1 MNNITTN
8 NLCIGIDLG
17 TTNSVLAIVNQKPN
31 GDLVSKVIKLPRIVD
46 IHSIGGKT
54 MPIFEKKELLPSC
67 IYYDEDN
74 NYTPI
79 VGDFAKRRFS
89 VRPHLVAKSIKSHMG
104 EQDTSNL
111 GFAEEIPDKTP
122 AAIASQILKHILNMA
137 RKQFHHEITEAVIT
151 VPANFDSM
159 MVKATRDA
167 AEMAGIK
174 VFNNDGSE
182 RPILLEEPKAVMYDL
197 INQAVNGELPNCV
210 IDFSEKKNVMVFDL
224 GGGTLDITLH
234 EVKKRDDHPEII
246 KVNDIATNRYTLL
259 GGDDFDKALAGEMY
273 KRFLDSDQFKSHP
286 DIIKKLKNDKK
297 SIMGQL
303 TSKAE
308 ELKRDLSASKS
319 DDMTAMNNSGWG
331 WGNEEDNDNV
341 YPVGLLVS
349 TTGYAYDD
357 TFTKVEIENVFEKF
371 MGRNLKFDD
380 YKRLDKLDVLTNT
393 NNIIYPILDVLNK
406 ASNKLGVADVK
417 IDAVILNGGMSN
429 FYMIKDRLTEL
440 FGFEPI
446 EATDLDQAVA
456 RGAAI
461 YHYYL
466 KKDTE
471 ALSDD
476 MIKVGAESVK
486 KDTTCKK
493 LDFTDVSNVNI
504 SKEKVLSI
512 KKPTPIE
519 WGRNILNDSLYLGNA
534 NGNQTEIIS
543 TGTELPYSS
552 ELMKGFQLLPNKTVA
567 RIDIPIRVRDSIKNN
582 EYRTIASGTINFKR
596 KYPDGAYVLLKVDM
610 SASKIIT
617 MKAWTCEDIEGTQ
630 IIEEGSTDIGISN
643 DNSKRQKNKLLS
655 PQGSPLK
662 AQPAL
667 DVLRDYCQKFEKSN
681 NKSKSIIAAK
691 IKAHIAQIY
700 MASNPEDFAEP
711 LLNSISFSFCE
722 EYTCRCLIIARK
734 IGVYWQ
740 EKECARLA
748 KICIDILSPELQG
761 IDLKGLVRGPVIN
774 TRIQAIYALS
784 MCGNES
790 DLEIIRK
797 LRSNHNY
804 LNASLYTLGKRHFDI
819 DWLLKQLEKDCFAL
833 HDHREYRN
841 LQNSAH
847 AIGLAFNNYLTNG
860 NNLLEKRNISA
871 KLLQQALEENNI
883 SGTETIC
890 CILAIGCVCDQRYEN
905 SMDSKILNDV
915 AETLRSV
922 ENYAYPEDLNACI
935 KARDIAYKMLEGI
948 ELDKIEEQFLL
959 KKLDGF
965 NN

>member
-17 TTNSVLAIVNQKPN
+17 TTNSVLATVNQKPN
-31 GDLVSKVIKLPRIVD
+31 GDLVSKVINLPRAVD
-46 IHSIGGKT
+46 VFSSSGKIK
-54 MPIFEKKELLPSC
+54 PQIEKRPLLPSYV
-67 IYYDEDN
+67 YYDEDN
-74 NYTPI
+74 NYKPI

-122 AAIASQILKHILNMA
+122 AAISSRILEHMLRTAS
-137 RKQFHHEITEAVIT
+137 KQFHHQITEAIIT

-174 VFNNDGSE
+174 VFNDDGSE

-197 INQAVNGELPNCV
+197 INQSVNGELSNCV

-234 EVKKRDDHPEII
+234 EIKRREDHPETI

-259 GGDDFDKALAGEMY
+259 GGDNFDKALAEEMY
-273 KRFLDSDQFKSHP
+273 KRFLDKYKSYP
-286 DIIKKLKNDKK
+286 DVVQKLKNDKK
-297 SIMGQL
+297 SIMLQL
-303 TSKAE
+303 VSFAE
-308 ELKRDLSASKS
+308 DLKKDLSMSNSDEMTTS
-319 DDMTAMNNSGWG
+319 DDSGWG
-331 WGNEEDNDNV
+331 WDDDVEDDNV
-341 YPVGLLVS
+341 FNVGGNVGS
-349 TTGYAYDD
+349 TGYSYDD
-357 TFTKVEIENVFEKF
+357 TFTKEEIENVFQQF
-371 MGRNLKFDD
+371 MGNNLKFDD

-406 ASNKLGVADVK
+406 ASKKLGVTDVK
-417 IDAVILNGGMSN
+417 VDAVVLNGGMSR

-446 EATDLDQAVA
+446 EAMDPDQAVA

-466 KKDTE
+466 KKDIE

-476 MIKVGAESVK
+476 MIKVGSESIK
-486 KDTTCKK
+486 KDITNEK
-493 LDFTDVSNVNI
+493 LKFNNVSNVD
-504 SKEKVLSI
+504 SI
-512 KKPTPIE
+512 QPKPTSIE
-519 WGRNILNDSLYLGNA
+519 WGKNILNDSLYLGNA

-567 RIDIPIRVRDSIKNN
+567 RIDIPIRVKAGMRND
-582 EYRTIASGTINFKR
+582 EYRTIASGTINFKK
-596 KYPDGAYVLLKVDM
+596 KYPNGAYVVLKVDM

-617 MKAWTCEDIEGTQ
+617 MRAWTCEDIEGTQ
-630 IIEEGSTDIGISN
+630 IIEEGSTDISISN
-643 DNSKRQKNKLLS
+643 DTKRQKNKLLS

-667 DVLRDYCQKFEKSN
+667 DVLKDYCQKFEKSN
-681 NKSKSIIAAK
+681 TKSKSIIAAK

-700 MASNPEDFAEP
+700 TASNPEDFAEP
-711 LLNSISFSFCE
+711 LLRSISFSFCE
-722 EYTCRCLIIARK
+722 EYICRCLIIARK

-740 EKECARLA
+740 EKERTRLA
-748 KICIDILSPELQG
+748 QICINILSPELQG
-761 IDLKGLVRGPVIN
+761 IDLRGFVRGPVIN

-784 MCGNES
+784 MCGNEK
-790 DLEIIRK
+790 DIKIIQK
-797 LRSNHNY
+797 LRGKHTY

-819 DWLLKQLEKDCFAL
+819 DWLLEQLEKDCIAL

-847 AIGLAFNNYLTNG
+847 AIGIAFNNYPTN
-860 NNLLEKRNISA
+860 NDNLLEKRNNSA
-871 KLLQQALEENNI
+871 KLLQQALKENDI
-883 SGTETIC
+883 SGTETVC
-890 CILAIGCVCDQRYEN
+890 CILALGCICDQRYEN
-905 SMDSKILNDV
+905 SMDNKVLNET
-915 AETLRSV
+915 AETLRSI
-922 ENYAYPEDLNACI
+922 ENYAYPEDLNACM
-935 KARDIAYKMLEGI
+935 KARDIAYKMLEGL
-948 ELDKIEEQFLL
+948 ELNETEEQFLL
-959 KKLDGF
+959 KKLDMLDK
-965 NN
+965 

>member
-17 TTNSVLAIVNQKPN
+17 TTNSVLATVNQKPN
-31 GDLVSKVIKLPRIVD
+31 GDLVSKVINLPRAVD
-46 IHSIGGKT
+46 VFSSSGKIK
-54 MPIFEKKELLPSC
+54 PQIEKRPLLPSYV
-67 IYYDEDN
+67 YYDEDN
-74 NYTPI
+74 NYKPI

-122 AAIASQILKHILNMA
+122 AAISSRILEHMLRTAS
-137 RKQFHHEITEAVIT
+137 KQFHHQITEAIIT

-174 VFNNDGSE
+174 VFNDDGSE

-197 INQAVNGELPNCV
+197 INQSVNGELSNCV

-234 EVKKRDDHPEII
+234 EIKRREDHPETI

-259 GGDDFDKALAGEMY
+259 GGDNFDKALAEEMY
-273 KRFLDSDQFKSHP
+273 KRFLDKYKSYP
-286 DIIKKLKNDKK
+286 DVVQKLKNDKK
-297 SIMGQL
+297 SIMLQL
-303 TSKAE
+303 VSFAE
-308 ELKRDLSASKS
+308 DLKKDLSMSNSDEMTTS
-319 DDMTAMNNSGWG
+319 DDSGWG
-331 WGNEEDNDNV
+331 WDDDVEDDNV
-341 YPVGLLVS
+341 FNVGGNVGS
-349 TTGYAYDD
+349 TGYSYDD
-357 TFTKVEIENVFEKF
+357 TFTKEEIENVFQQF
-371 MGRNLKFDD
+371 MGNNLKFDD

-406 ASNKLGVADVK
+406 ASKKLGVTDVK
-417 IDAVILNGGMSN
+417 VDAVVLNGGMSR

-446 EATDLDQAVA
+446 EAMDPDQAVA

-466 KKDTE
+466 KKDIE

-476 MIKVGAESVK
+476 MIKVGSESIK
-486 KDTTCKK
+486 KDITNEK
-493 LDFTDVSNVNI
+493 LKFNNVSNVD
-504 SKEKVLSI
+504 SI
-512 KKPTPIE
+512 QPKPTSIE
-519 WGRNILNDSLYLGNA
+519 WGKNILNDSLYLGNA

-567 RIDIPIRVRDSIKNN
+567 RIDIPIRVKAGMKND
-582 EYRTIASGTINFKR
+582 EYRTIASGTINFKK
-596 KYPDGAYVLLKVDM
+596 KYPNGAYVVLKVDM

-617 MKAWTCEDIEGTQ
+617 MRAWTCEDIEGTQ
-630 IIEEGSTDIGISN
+630 IIEEGSTDISISN
-643 DNSKRQKNKLLS
+643 DTKRQKNKLLS

-667 DVLRDYCQKFEKSN
+667 DVLKDYCQKFEKSN
-681 NKSKSIIAAK
+681 TKSKSIIAAK

-700 MASNPEDFAEP
+700 TASNPEDFAEP
-711 LLNSISFSFCE
+711 LLRSISFSFCE
-722 EYTCRCLIIARK
+722 EYICRCLIIARK

-740 EKECARLA
+740 EKERTRLA
-748 KICIDILSPELQG
+748 QICINILSPELQG
-761 IDLKGLVRGPVIN
+761 IDLRGFVRGPVIN

-784 MCGNES
+784 ICGNEK
-790 DLEIIRK
+790 DIKIIQK
-797 LRSNHNY
+797 LRGKHTY

-819 DWLLKQLEKDCFAL
+819 DWLLEQLEKDCIAL

-847 AIGLAFNNYLTNG
+847 AIGIAFNNYPTN
-860 NNLLEKRNISA
+860 NDNLLEKRNNSA
-871 KLLQQALEENNI
+871 KLLQQALKENDI
-883 SGTETIC
+883 SGTETVC
-890 CILAIGCVCDQRYEN
+890 CILALGCICDQRYEN
-905 SMDSKILNDV
+905 SMDNKVLNET
-915 AETLRSV
+915 AETLRSI
-922 ENYAYPEDLNACI
+922 ENYAYPEDLNACM
-935 KARDIAYKMLEGI
+935 KARDIAYKMLEGL
-948 ELDKIEEQFLL
+948 ELNETEEQFLL
-959 KKLDGF
+959 KKLDMLDK
-965 NN
+965 

>member
-17 TTNSVLAIVNQKPN
+17 TTNSVLATVNQKPN
-31 GDLVSKVIKLPRIVD
+31 GDLVSKVINLPRAVD
-46 IHSIGGKT
+46 VFSSSGKIK
-54 MPIFEKKELLPSC
+54 PQIEKRPLLPSYV
-67 IYYDEDN
+67 YYDEDN
-74 NYTPI
+74 NYKPI

-122 AAIASQILKHILNMA
+122 AAISSRILEHMLRTAS
-137 RKQFHHEITEAVIT
+137 KQFHHQITEAIIT

-174 VFNNDGSE
+174 VFNDDGSE

-197 INQAVNGELPNCV
+197 INQSVNGELSNCV

-234 EVKKRDDHPEII
+234 EIKRREDHPETI

-259 GGDDFDKALAGEMY
+259 GGDNFDKALAEEMY
-273 KRFLDSDQFKSHP
+273 KRFLDKYKSYP
-286 DIIKKLKNDKK
+286 DVVQKLKNDKK
-297 SIMGQL
+297 SIMLQL
-303 TSKAE
+303 VSFAE
-308 ELKRDLSASKS
+308 DLKKDLSMSNSDEMTTS
-319 DDMTAMNNSGWG
+319 DDSGWG
-331 WGNEEDNDNV
+331 WDDDVEDDNV
-341 YPVGLLVS
+341 FNVGGNVGS
-349 TTGYAYDD
+349 TGYSYDD
-357 TFTKVEIENVFEKF
+357 TFTKEEIENVFQQF
-371 MGRNLKFDD
+371 MGKDLKFDD

-406 ASNKLGVADVK
+406 ASKKLGVTDVK
-417 IDAVILNGGMSN
+417 VDAVVLNGGMSR

-446 EATDLDQAVA
+446 EAMDPDQAVA

-466 KKDTE
+466 KKDIE

-476 MIKVGAESVK
+476 MIKVGSESIK
-486 KDTTCKK
+486 KDITNEK
-493 LDFTDVSNVNI
+493 LKFNNVSNVD
-504 SKEKVLSI
+504 SI
-512 KKPTPIE
+512 QPKPTSIE
-519 WGRNILNDSLYLGNA
+519 WGKNILNDSLYLGNA

-567 RIDIPIRVRDSIKNN
+567 RIDIPIRVKASMRND
-582 EYRTIASGTINFKR
+582 EYRTIASGTINFKK
-596 KYPDGAYVLLKVDM
+596 KYPNGAYVVLKVDM

-617 MKAWTCEDIEGTQ
+617 MRAWTCEDIEGTQ
-630 IIEEGSTDIGISN
+630 IIEEGSTDISISN
-643 DNSKRQKNKLLS
+643 DTKRQKNKLLS

-667 DVLRDYCQKFEKSN
+667 DVLKDYCQKFEKSN
-681 NKSKSIIAAK
+681 TKSKSIIAAK

-700 MASNPEDFAEP
+700 TASNPEDFAEP
-711 LLNSISFSFCE
+711 LLRSISFSFCE
-722 EYTCRCLIIARK
+722 EYICRCLIIARK
-734 IGVYWQ
+734 ISVYWQ
-740 EKECARLA
+740 EKERTRLA
-748 KICIDILSPELQG
+748 KICINILSPELQG
-761 IDLKGLVRGPVIN
+761 IDLRGFVRGPVIN

-784 MCGNES
+784 MCGNEE
-790 DLEIIRK
+790 DIKIIQK
-797 LRSNHNY
+797 LRGKHTY

-819 DWLLKQLEKDCFAL
+819 DWLLEQLEKDFIAL
-833 HDHREYRN
+833 HDHRECRN

-847 AIGLAFNNYLTNG
+847 AIGIAFNNYPTN
-860 NNLLEKRNISA
+860 NDDLLEKRNNSA
-871 KLLQQALEENNI
+871 KLLQQALKENDI
-883 SGTETIC
+883 SGTETVC
-890 CILAIGCVCDQRYEN
+890 CILALGCICDQRYEN
-905 SMDSKILNDV
+905 SMDNKVLNET
-915 AETLRSV
+915 AETLRSI
-922 ENYAYPEDLNACI
+922 ENYAYPEDLNACM
-935 KARDIAYKMLEGI
+935 KARDIAYKMLEGL
-948 ELDKIEEQFLL
+948 ELNEIEEQFLL
-959 KKLDGF
+959 KKLDTLDK
-965 NN
+965 

>member
-17 TTNSVLAIVNQKPN
+17 TTNSVLATVNQKPN
-31 GDLVSKVIKLPRIVD
+31 GDLVSKVINLPRAVD
-46 IHSIGGKT
+46 VFSSSGK
-54 MPIFEKKELLPSC
+54 MKPQIEKRPLLPSYV
-67 IYYDEDN
+67 YYDEDN
-74 NYTPI
+74 NYKPI

-104 EQDTSNL
+104 ENDTSNL

-122 AAIASQILKHILNMA
+122 AAISSRILEHMLRTAS
-137 RKQFHHEITEAVIT
+137 KQFHHQITEAVIT

-167 AEMAGIK
+167 AELAGIK
-174 VFNNDGSE
+174 VFNDDGSE

-197 INQAVNGELPNCV
+197 INQAVNGELSNWV

-234 EVKKRDDHPEII
+234 EVKRREDHPETI

-259 GGDDFDKALAGEMY
+259 GGDNFDKVLAEEMY
-273 KRFLDSDQFKSHP
+273 KRFLDRYKSYP
-286 DIIKKLKNDKK
+286 DVVQKLKSDKK
-297 SIMGQL
+297 SIMLQL
-303 TSKAE
+303 VSFAE
-308 ELKRDLSASKS
+308 DLKKELSMSNS
-319 DDMTAMNNSGWG
+319 DEMATNDDSGWG
-331 WGNEEDNDNV
+331 WEDDVEDKNVFNVGGN
-341 YPVGLLVS
+341 VGS
-349 TTGYAYDD
+349 TGYSYDD
-357 TFTKVEIENVFEKF
+357 TFTKEEIEDVFQQF
-371 MGRNLKFDD
+371 MGRNLNFDD

-393 NNIIYPILDVLNK
+393 NNIVYPILDVLNK
-406 ASNKLGVADVK
+406 ASKKLGISDVK
-417 IDAVILNGGMSN
+417 VDAVVLNGGMSR

-446 EATDLDQAVA
+446 EAMDPDQAVA

-804 LNASLYTLGKRHFDI
+804 LNASLYTLGKKHFDI
-819 DWLLKQLEKDCFAL
+819 DWLLKQLEKDCLAL

-847 AIGLAFNNYLTNG
+847 AIGLAYNNYLTNG

>member
-17 TTNSVLAIVNQKPN
+17 TTNSVLATVNQKPN
-31 GDLVSKVIKLPRIVD
+31 GDLVSKVINLPRAVD
-46 IHSIGGKT
+46 VFSSSGKIK
-54 MPIFEKKELLPSC
+54 PQIEKRPLLPSYV
-67 IYYDEDN
+67 YYDEDN
-74 NYTPI
+74 NYKPI

-122 AAIASQILKHILNMA
+122 AAISSRILEHMLRTAS
-137 RKQFHHEITEAVIT
+137 KQFHHQITEAIIT

-174 VFNNDGSE
+174 VFNDDGSE

-197 INQAVNGELPNCV
+197 INQSVNGELSNCV

-234 EVKKRDDHPEII
+234 EIKRREDHPETI

-259 GGDDFDKALAGEMY
+259 GGDNFDKALAEEMY
-273 KRFLDSDQFKSHP
+273 KRFLDKYKSYP
-286 DIIKKLKNDKK
+286 DVVQKLKNDKK
-297 SIMGQL
+297 SIMLQL
-303 TSKAE
+303 VSFAE
-308 ELKRDLSASKS
+308 DLKKDLSMSNSDEMTTS
-319 DDMTAMNNSGWG
+319 DDSGWG
-331 WGNEEDNDNV
+331 WDDDVEDDNV
-341 YPVGLLVS
+341 FNVGGNVGS
-349 TTGYAYDD
+349 TGYSYDD
-357 TFTKVEIENVFEKF
+357 TFTKEEIENVFQQF
-371 MGRNLKFDD
+371 MGNNLKFDD

-406 ASNKLGVADVK
+406 ASKKLGVTDVK
-417 IDAVILNGGMSN
+417 VDAVVLNGGMSR

-446 EATDLDQAVA
+446 EAMDPDQAVA

-466 KKDTE
+466 KKDIE

-476 MIKVGAESVK
+476 MIKVGSESIK
-486 KDTTCKK
+486 KDITNEK
-493 LDFTDVSNVNI
+493 LKFNNVSNVD
-504 SKEKVLSI
+504 SI
-512 KKPTPIE
+512 QPKPTSIE
-519 WGRNILNDSLYLGNA
+519 WGKNILNDSLYLGNA

-567 RIDIPIRVRDSIKNN
+567 RIDIPIRVKAGMKND
-582 EYRTIASGTINFKR
+582 EYRTIASGTINFKK
-596 KYPDGAYVLLKVDM
+596 KYPNGAYVVLKVDM

-617 MKAWTCEDIEGTQ
+617 MRAWTCEDIEGTQ
-630 IIEEGSTDIGISN
+630 IIEEGSTDISISN
-643 DNSKRQKNKLLS
+643 DTKRQKNKLLS

-667 DVLRDYCQKFEKSN
+667 DVLKDYCQKFEKSN
-681 NKSKSIIAAK
+681 TKSKSIIAAK

-700 MASNPEDFAEP
+700 TASNPEDFAEP
-711 LLNSISFSFCE
+711 LLRSISFSFCE
-722 EYTCRCLIIARK
+722 EYICRCLIIARK

-740 EKECARLA
+740 EKERTRLA
-748 KICIDILSPELQG
+748 QICINILSPELQG
-761 IDLKGLVRGPVIN
+761 IDLRGFVRGPVIN

-784 MCGNES
+784 ICGNEK
-790 DLEIIRK
+790 DIKIIQK
-797 LRSNHNY
+797 LRGKHTY

-819 DWLLKQLEKDCFAL
+819 DWLLEQLEKDCIAL
-833 HDHREYRN
+833 HDHRERRN

-847 AIGLAFNNYLTNG
+847 AIGIAFNNYPTN
-860 NNLLEKRNISA
+860 NDNLLEKRNNSA
-871 KLLQQALEENNI
+871 KLLQQALKENDI
-883 SGTETIC
+883 SGTETVC
-890 CILAIGCVCDQRYEN
+890 CILALGCICDQRYEN
-905 SMDSKILNDV
+905 SMDNKVLNET
-915 AETLRSV
+915 AETLRSI
-922 ENYAYPEDLNACI
+922 ENYAYPEDLNACM
-935 KARDIAYKMLEGI
+935 KARDIAYKMLEGL
-948 ELDKIEEQFLL
+948 ELNETEEQFLL
-959 KKLDGF
+959 KKLDMLDK
-965 NN
+965 

>member
-17 TTNSVLAIVNQKPN
+17 TTNSVLATVNQKPN
-31 GDLVSKVIKLPRIVD
+31 GDLVSKVINLPRAVD
-46 IHSIGGKT
+46 VFSSSGKIK
-54 MPIFEKKELLPSC
+54 PQIEKRPLLPSYV
-67 IYYDEDN
+67 YYDEDN
-74 NYTPI
+74 NYKPI

-122 AAIASQILKHILNMA
+122 AAISSRILEHMLRTAS
-137 RKQFHHEITEAVIT
+137 KQFHHQITEAIIT

-174 VFNNDGSE
+174 VFNDDGSE

-197 INQAVNGELPNCV
+197 INQSVNGELSNCV

-234 EVKKRDDHPEII
+234 EIKRREDHPETI

-259 GGDDFDKALAGEMY
+259 GGDNFDKALAEEMY
-273 KRFLDSDQFKSHP
+273 KRFLDKYKSYP
-286 DIIKKLKNDKK
+286 DVVQKLKNDKK
-297 SIMGQL
+297 SIMLQL
-303 TSKAE
+303 VSFAE
-308 ELKRDLSASKS
+308 DLKKDLSMSNSDEMTTS
-319 DDMTAMNNSGWG
+319 DDSGWS
-331 WGNEEDNDNV
+331 WDDDVEDDNV
-341 YPVGLLVS
+341 FNVGGNVGS
-349 TTGYAYDD
+349 TGYSYDD
-357 TFTKVEIENVFEKF
+357 TFTKEEIENVFQQF
-371 MGRNLKFDD
+371 MGKDLKFDD

-406 ASNKLGVADVK
+406 ASKKLGVTDVK
-417 IDAVILNGGMSN
+417 VDAVVLNGGMSR

-446 EATDLDQAVA
+446 EAMDPDQAVA

-466 KKDTE
+466 KKDIE

-476 MIKVGAESVK
+476 MIKVGSESIK
-486 KDTTCKK
+486 KDITNEK
-493 LDFTDVSNVNI
+493 LKFNNVSNVD
-504 SKEKVLSI
+504 SI
-512 KKPTPIE
+512 QPKPTSIE
-519 WGRNILNDSLYLGNA
+519 WGKNILNDSLYLGNA

-567 RIDIPIRVRDSIKNN
+567 RIDIPIRVKAGMRND
-582 EYRTIASGTINFKR
+582 EYRTIASGTINFKK
-596 KYPDGAYVLLKVDM
+596 KYPNGAYVVLKVDM

-617 MKAWTCEDIEGTQ
+617 MRAWTCEDIEGTQ
-630 IIEEGSTDIGISN
+630 IIEEGSTDISISN
-643 DNSKRQKNKLLS
+643 DTKRQKNKLLS

-667 DVLRDYCQKFEKSN
+667 DVLKDYCQKFEKSN
-681 NKSKSIIAAK
+681 TKSKSIIATK

-700 MASNPEDFAEP
+700 TASNPEDFAEP
-711 LLNSISFSFCE
+711 LLRSISFSFCE
-722 EYTCRCLIIARK
+722 EYICRCLIIARK

-740 EKECARLA
+740 EKERTRLA
-748 KICIDILSPELQG
+748 QICINILSPELQG
-761 IDLKGLVRGPVIN
+761 IDLSGLVRGPVIN

-784 MCGNES
+784 MCGNEK
-790 DLEIIRK
+790 DIKIIQK
-797 LRSNHNY
+797 LRGKHAY

-819 DWLLKQLEKDCFAL
+819 DWLLEQLEKDCIAL
-833 HDHREYRN
+833 HDHRERRN

-847 AIGLAFNNYLTNG
+847 AIGIAFNNYPTN
-860 NNLLEKRNISA
+860 NDDLLEKRNNSA
-871 KLLQQALEENNI
+871 KLLQQALKENDI
-883 SGTETIC
+883 SGTETVC
-890 CILAIGCVCDQRYEN
+890 CILALGCICDQRYEN
-905 SMDSKILNDV
+905 SMDNKVLNET
-915 AETLRSV
+915 AETLRSI
-922 ENYAYPEDLNACI
+922 ENYAYPEDLNACM
-935 KARDIAYKMLEGI
+935 KARDIAYKMLEGL
-948 ELDKIEEQFLL
+948 ELNETEEQFLL
-959 KKLDGF
+959 KKLDMLDK
-965 NN
+965 

>member
-17 TTNSVLAIVNQKPN
+17 TTNSVLATVNQKPN
-31 GDLVSKVIKLPRIVD
+31 GDLVSKVINLPRAVD
-46 IHSIGGKT
+46 VFSSSGKIK
-54 MPIFEKKELLPSC
+54 PQIEKRPLLPSYV
-67 IYYDEDN
+67 YYDEDN
-74 NYTPI
+74 NYKPI

-122 AAIASQILKHILNMA
+122 AAISSRILEHMLRTAS
-137 RKQFHHEITEAVIT
+137 KQFHHQITEAIIT

-174 VFNNDGSE
+174 VFNDDGSE

-197 INQAVNGELPNCV
+197 INQSVNGELSNCV

-234 EVKKRDDHPEII
+234 EIKRREDHPETI

-259 GGDDFDKALAGEMY
+259 GGDNFDKALAEEMY
-273 KRFLDSDQFKSHP
+273 KRFLDKYKSYP
-286 DIIKKLKNDKK
+286 DVVQKLKNDKK
-297 SIMGQL
+297 SIMLQL
-303 TSKAE
+303 VSFAE
-308 ELKRDLSASKS
+308 DLKKDLSMSNSDEMTTS
-319 DDMTAMNNSGWG
+319 DDSGWG
-331 WGNEEDNDNV
+331 WDDDVEDDNV
-341 YPVGLLVS
+341 FNVGGNVGS
-349 TTGYAYDD
+349 TGYSYDD
-357 TFTKVEIENVFEKF
+357 TFTKEEIENVFQQF
-371 MGRNLKFDD
+371 MGKDLKFDD

-406 ASNKLGVADVK
+406 ASKKLGVTDVK
-417 IDAVILNGGMSN
+417 VDAVVLNGGMSR

-446 EATDLDQAVA
+446 EAMDPDQAVA

-466 KKDTE
+466 KKDIE

-476 MIKVGAESVK
+476 MIKVGSESIK
-486 KDTTCKK
+486 KDITNEK
-493 LDFTDVSNVNI
+493 LKFNNVSNVD
-504 SKEKVLSI
+504 SI
-512 KKPTPIE
+512 QPKPTSIE
-519 WGRNILNDSLYLGNA
+519 WGKNILNDSLYLGNA

-567 RIDIPIRVRDSIKNN
+567 RIDIPIRVKAGMRND
-582 EYRTIASGTINFKR
+582 EYRTIASGTINFKK
-596 KYPDGAYVLLKVDM
+596 KYPNGAYVVLKVDM

-617 MKAWTCEDIEGTQ
+617 MRAWTCEDIEGTQ
-630 IIEEGSTDIGISN
+630 IIEEGSTDISISN
-643 DNSKRQKNKLLS
+643 DTKRQKNKLLS

-667 DVLRDYCQKFEKSN
+667 DVLKDYCQKFEKSN
-681 NKSKSIIAAK
+681 TKSKSIIAAK

-700 MASNPEDFAEP
+700 TASNPEDFAEP
-711 LLNSISFSFCE
+711 LLRSISFSFCE
-722 EYTCRCLIIARK
+722 EYICRCLIIARK

-740 EKECARLA
+740 EKERTRLA
-748 KICIDILSPELQG
+748 QICINILSPELQG
-761 IDLKGLVRGPVIN
+761 IDLSGLVRGPVIN

-784 MCGNES
+784 MCGNEK
-790 DLEIIRK
+790 DIKIIQK
-797 LRSNHNY
+797 LRGKHAY

-819 DWLLKQLEKDCFAL
+819 DWLLEQLEKDCIAL
-833 HDHREYRN
+833 HDHRERRN

-847 AIGLAFNNYLTNG
+847 AIGIAFNNYPTN
-860 NNLLEKRNISA
+860 NDDLLEKRNNSA
-871 KLLQQALEENNI
+871 KLLQQALKENDI
-883 SGTETIC
+883 SGTETVC
-890 CILAIGCVCDQRYEN
+890 CILALGCICDQRYEN
-905 SMDSKILNDV
+905 SMDNKVLNET
-915 AETLRSV
+915 AETLRSI
-922 ENYAYPEDLNACI
+922 ENYAYPEDLNACM
-935 KARDIAYKMLEGI
+935 KARDIAYKMLEGL
-948 ELDKIEEQFLL
+948 ELNETEEQFLL
-959 KKLDGF
+959 KKLDMLDK
-965 NN
+965 

>member
-17 TTNSVLAIVNQKPN
+17 TTNSVLATVNQKPN
-31 GDLVSKVIKLPRIVD
+31 GDLVSKVINLPRAVD
-46 IHSIGGKT
+46 VFSSSGKIK
-54 MPIFEKKELLPSC
+54 PQIEKRPLLPSYV
-67 IYYDEDN
+67 YYDEDN
-74 NYTPI
+74 NYKPI

-122 AAIASQILKHILNMA
+122 AAISSRILEHMLRTAS
-137 RKQFHHEITEAVIT
+137 KQFHHQITEAIIT

-174 VFNNDGSE
+174 VFNDDGSE

-197 INQAVNGELPNCV
+197 INQSVNGELSNCV

-234 EVKKRDDHPEII
+234 EIKRREDHPETI

-259 GGDDFDKALAGEMY
+259 GGDNFDKALAEEMY
-273 KRFLDSDQFKSHP
+273 KRFLDKYKSYP
-286 DIIKKLKNDKK
+286 DVVQKLKNDKK
-297 SIMGQL
+297 SIMLQL
-303 TSKAE
+303 VSFAE
-308 ELKRDLSASKS
+308 DLKKDLSMSNSDEMTTS
-319 DDMTAMNNSGWG
+319 DDSGWG
-331 WGNEEDNDNV
+331 WDDDVEDDNV
-341 YPVGLLVS
+341 FNVGGNVGS
-349 TTGYAYDD
+349 TGYSYDD
-357 TFTKVEIENVFEKF
+357 TFTKEEIENVFQQF
-371 MGRNLKFDD
+371 MGNNLKFDD

-406 ASNKLGVADVK
+406 ASKKLGVTDVK
-417 IDAVILNGGMSN
+417 VDAVVLNGGMSR

-446 EATDLDQAVA
+446 EAMDPDQAVA

-466 KKDTE
+466 KKDIE

-476 MIKVGAESVK
+476 MIKVGSESIK
-486 KDTTCKK
+486 KDITNEK
-493 LDFTDVSNVNI
+493 LKFNNVSNVD
-504 SKEKVLSI
+504 SI
-512 KKPTPIE
+512 QPKPTSIE
-519 WGRNILNDSLYLGNA
+519 WGKNILNDSLYLGNA

-567 RIDIPIRVRDSIKNN
+567 RIDIPIRVKAGMKND
-582 EYRTIASGTINFKR
+582 EYRTIASGTINFKK
-596 KYPDGAYVLLKVDM
+596 KYPNGAYVVLKVDM

-617 MKAWTCEDIEGTQ
+617 MRAWTCEDIEGTQ
-630 IIEEGSTDIGISN
+630 IIEEGSTDISISN
-643 DNSKRQKNKLLS
+643 DTKRQKNKLLS

-667 DVLRDYCQKFEKSN
+667 DVLKDYCQKFEKSN
-681 NKSKSIIAAK
+681 TKSKSIIAAK

-700 MASNPEDFAEP
+700 TASNPEDFAEP
-711 LLNSISFSFCE
+711 LLRSISFSFCE
-722 EYTCRCLIIARK
+722 EYICRCLIIARK

-740 EKECARLA
+740 EKERTRLA
-748 KICIDILSPELQG
+748 QICINILSPELQG
-761 IDLKGLVRGPVIN
+761 IDLRGFVRGPVIN

-784 MCGNES
+784 ICGNEK
-790 DLEIIRK
+790 DIKIIQK
-797 LRSNHNY
+797 LRGKHTY

-819 DWLLKQLEKDCFAL
+819 DWLLEQLEKDCIAL

-847 AIGLAFNNYLTNG
+847 AIGIAFNNYPTN
-860 NNLLEKRNISA
+860 NDNLLEKRNNSA
-871 KLLQQALEENNI
+871 KLLQQALKENNI
-883 SGTETIC
+883 SGTETVC
-890 CILAIGCVCDQRYEN
+890 CILALGCICDQRYEN
-905 SMDSKILNDV
+905 SMDNKVLNET
-915 AETLRSV
+915 AETLRSI
-922 ENYAYPEDLNACI
+922 ENYAYPEDLNACM
-935 KARDIAYKMLEGI
+935 KARDIAYKMLEGL
-948 ELDKIEEQFLL
+948 ELNETEEQFLL
-959 KKLDGF
+959 KKLDMLDK
-965 NN
+965 

>member
-17 TTNSVLAIVNQKPN
+17 TTNSVLATVNQKPN
-31 GDLVSKVIKLPRIVD
+31 GDLVSKVINLPRAVD
-46 IHSIGGKT
+46 VFSSSGKIK
-54 MPIFEKKELLPSC
+54 PQIEKRPLLPSYV
-67 IYYDEDN
+67 YYDEDN
-74 NYTPI
+74 NYKPI

-122 AAIASQILKHILNMA
+122 AAISSRILEHMLRTAS
-137 RKQFHHEITEAVIT
+137 KQFHHQITEAIIT

-174 VFNNDGSE
+174 VFNDDGSE

-197 INQAVNGELPNCV
+197 INQSVNGELSNCV

-234 EVKKRDDHPEII
+234 EIKRREDHPETI

-259 GGDDFDKALAGEMY
+259 GGDNFDKALAEEMY
-273 KRFLDSDQFKSHP
+273 KRFLDKYKSYP
-286 DIIKKLKNDKK
+286 DVVQKLKNDKK
-297 SIMGQL
+297 SIMLQL
-303 TSKAE
+303 VSFAE
-308 ELKRDLSASKS
+308 DLKKDLSMSNSDEMTTS
-319 DDMTAMNNSGWG
+319 DDSGWG
-331 WGNEEDNDNV
+331 WDDDVEDDNV
-341 YPVGLLVS
+341 FNVGGNVGS
-349 TTGYAYDD
+349 TGYSYDD
-357 TFTKVEIENVFEKF
+357 TFTKEEIENVFQQF
-371 MGRNLKFDD
+371 MGNNLKFDD

-406 ASNKLGVADVK
+406 ASKKLGVTDVK
-417 IDAVILNGGMSN
+417 VDAVVLNGGMSR

-446 EATDLDQAVA
+446 EAMDPDQAVA

-466 KKDTE
+466 KKDIE

-476 MIKVGAESVK
+476 MIKVGSESIK
-486 KDTTCKK
+486 KDITNEK
-493 LDFTDVSNVNI
+493 LKFNNVSNVD
-504 SKEKVLSI
+504 SI
-512 KKPTPIE
+512 QPKPTSIE
-519 WGRNILNDSLYLGNA
+519 WGKNILNDSLYLGNA

-567 RIDIPIRVRDSIKNN
+567 RIDIPIRVKAGMKND
-582 EYRTIASGTINFKR
+582 EYRTIASGTINFKK
-596 KYPDGAYVLLKVDM
+596 KYPNGAYVVLKVDM

-617 MKAWTCEDIEGTQ
+617 MRAWTCEDIEGTQ
-630 IIEEGSTDIGISN
+630 IIEEGSTDISISN
-643 DNSKRQKNKLLS
+643 DTKRQKNKLLS

-667 DVLRDYCQKFEKSN
+667 DVLKDYCQKFEKSN
-681 NKSKSIIAAK
+681 TKSKSIIAAK
-691 IKAHIAQIY
+691 IKAHIEQIY
-700 MASNPEDFAEP
+700 TASNPEDFAEP
-711 LLNSISFSFCE
+711 LLRSISFSFCE
-722 EYTCRCLIIARK
+722 EYICRCLIIARK

-740 EKECARLA
+740 EKERTRLA
-748 KICIDILSPELQG
+748 QICINILSPELQG
-761 IDLKGLVRGPVIN
+761 IDLSGLVRGPVIN

-784 MCGNES
+784 MCGNEK
-790 DLEIIRK
+790 DIKIIQK
-797 LRSNHNY
+797 LRGKHAY

-819 DWLLKQLEKDCFAL
+819 DWLLEQLEKDCIAL
-833 HDHREYRN
+833 HDHRERRN

-847 AIGLAFNNYLTNG
+847 AIGIAFNNYPTN
-860 NNLLEKRNISA
+860 NDDLLEKRNNSA
-871 KLLQQALEENNI
+871 KLLQQALKENDI
-883 SGTETIC
+883 SGTETVC
-890 CILAIGCVCDQRYEN
+890 CILALGCICDQRYEN
-905 SMDSKILNDV
+905 SMDNKVLNET
-915 AETLRSV
+915 AETLRSI
-922 ENYAYPEDLNACI
+922 ENYAYPEDLNACM
-935 KARDIAYKMLEGI
+935 KARDIAYKMLEGL
-948 ELDKIEEQFLL
+948 ELNETEEQFLL
-959 KKLDGF
+959 KKLDMLDK
-965 NN
+965 

>member
-17 TTNSVLAIVNQKPN
+17 TTNSVLATVNQKPN
-31 GDLVSKVIKLPRIVD
+31 GDLVSKVINLPRAVD
-46 IHSIGGKT
+46 VFSSSGKIK
-54 MPIFEKKELLPSC
+54 PQIEKRPLLPSYV
-67 IYYDEDN
+67 YYDEDN
-74 NYTPI
+74 NYKPI

-122 AAIASQILKHILNMA
+122 AAISSRILEHMLRTAS
-137 RKQFHHEITEAVIT
+137 KQFHHQITEAIIT

-174 VFNNDGSE
+174 VFNDDGSE

-197 INQAVNGELPNCV
+197 INQSVNGELSNCV

-234 EVKKRDDHPEII
+234 EIKRREDHPETI

-259 GGDDFDKALAGEMY
+259 GGDNFDKALAEEMY
-273 KRFLDSDQFKSHP
+273 KRFLDKYKSYP
-286 DIIKKLKNDKK
+286 DVVQKLKNDKK
-297 SIMGQL
+297 SIMLQL
-303 TSKAE
+303 VSFAE
-308 ELKRDLSASKS
+308 DLKKDLSMSNSDEMTTS
-319 DDMTAMNNSGWG
+319 DDSGWG
-331 WGNEEDNDNV
+331 WDDDVEDDNV
-341 YPVGLLVS
+341 FNVGGNVGS
-349 TTGYAYDD
+349 TGYSYDD
-357 TFTKVEIENVFEKF
+357 TFTKEEIENVFQQF
-371 MGRNLKFDD
+371 MGNNLKFDD

-406 ASNKLGVADVK
+406 ASKKLGVTDVK
-417 IDAVILNGGMSN
+417 VDAVVLNGGMSR

-446 EATDLDQAVA
+446 EAMDPDQAVA

-466 KKDTE
+466 KKDIE

-476 MIKVGAESVK
+476 MIKVGSESIK
-486 KDTTCKK
+486 KDITNEK
-493 LDFTDVSNVNI
+493 LKFNNVSNVD
-504 SKEKVLSI
+504 SI
-512 KKPTPIE
+512 QPKPTSIE
-519 WGRNILNDSLYLGNA
+519 WGKNILNDSLYLGNA

-567 RIDIPIRVRDSIKNN
+567 RIDIPIRVKAGMKND
-582 EYRTIASGTINFKR
+582 EYRTIASGTINFKK
-596 KYPDGAYVLLKVDM
+596 KYPNGAYVVLKVDM

-617 MKAWTCEDIEGTQ
+617 MRAWTCEDIEGTQ
-630 IIEEGSTDIGISN
+630 IIEEGSTDISISN
-643 DNSKRQKNKLLS
+643 DTKRQKNKLLS

-667 DVLRDYCQKFEKSN
+667 DVLKDYCQKFEKSN
-681 NKSKSIIAAK
+681 TKSKSIIAAK

-700 MASNPEDFAEP
+700 TASNPEDFAEP
-711 LLNSISFSFCE
+711 LLRSISFSFCE
-722 EYTCRCLIIARK
+722 EYICRCLIIARK

-740 EKECARLA
+740 EKERTRLA
-748 KICIDILSPELQG
+748 QICINILSPELQG
-761 IDLKGLVRGPVIN
+761 IDLRGFVRGPVIN

-784 MCGNES
+784 MCGNEK
-790 DLEIIRK
+790 DIKIIQK
-797 LRSNHNY
+797 LRGKHTY

-819 DWLLKQLEKDCFAL
+819 DWLLEQLEKDCIAL

-847 AIGLAFNNYLTNG
+847 AIGIAFNNYPTN
-860 NNLLEKRNISA
+860 NDNLLEKRNNSA
-871 KLLQQALEENNI
+871 KLLQQALKENDI
-883 SGTETIC
+883 SGTETVC
-890 CILAIGCVCDQRYEN
+890 CILALGCICDQRYEN
-905 SMDSKILNDV
+905 SMDNKVLNET
-915 AETLRSV
+915 AETLRSI
-922 ENYAYPEDLNACI
+922 ENYAYPEDLNACM
-935 KARDIAYKMLEGI
+935 KARDIAYKMLEGL
-948 ELDKIEEQFLL
+948 ELNETEEQFLL
-959 KKLDGF
+959 KKLDMLDK
-965 NN
+965 

>member
-17 TTNSVLAIVNQKPN
+17 TTNSVLATVNQKPN
-31 GDLVSKVIKLPRIVD
+31 GDLVSKVINLPRAVD
-46 IHSIGGKT
+46 VFSSSGK
-54 MPIFEKKELLPSC
+54 MKPQIEKRPLLPSYV
-67 IYYDEDN
+67 YYDEDN
-74 NYTPI
+74 NYKPI

-104 EQDTSNL
+104 EHDTSNL

-122 AAIASQILKHILNMA
+122 AAISSRILEHMLRTAS
-137 RKQFHHEITEAVIT
+137 KQFHHQITEAVIT

-167 AEMAGIK
+167 AELAGIK
-174 VFNNDGSE
+174 VFNDDGSE

-197 INQAVNGELPNCV
+197 INQAVNGELSNWV

-234 EVKKRDDHPEII
+234 EVKRREDHPETI

-259 GGDDFDKALAGEMY
+259 GGDNFDKVLAEEMY
-273 KRFLDSDQFKSHP
+273 KRFLDRYKSYP
-286 DIIKKLKNDKK
+286 DVVQKLKSDKK
-297 SIMGQL
+297 SIMLQL
-303 TSKAE
+303 VSFAE
-308 ELKRDLSASKS
+308 DLKKELSMSNS
-319 DDMTAMNNSGWG
+319 DEMATNDDSGWG
-331 WGNEEDNDNV
+331 WEDDVEDKNVFNVGGN
-341 YPVGLLVS
+341 VGS
-349 TTGYAYDD
+349 TGYSYDD
-357 TFTKVEIENVFEKF
+357 TFTKEEIEDVFQQF
-371 MGRNLKFDD
+371 MGRNLNFDD

-393 NNIIYPILDVLNK
+393 NNIVYPILDVLNK
-406 ASNKLGVADVK
+406 ASKKLGISDVK
-417 IDAVILNGGMSN
+417 VDAVVLNGGMSR

-446 EATDLDQAVA
+446 EAMDPDQAVA

-617 MKAWTCEDIEGTQ
+617 MKAWTCEDIEGTK

-804 LNASLYTLGKRHFDI
+804 LNASLYTLGKKHFDI

>member
-17 TTNSVLAIVNQKPN
+17 TTNSVLATVNQKPN
-31 GDLVSKVIKLPRIVD
+31 GDLVSKVINLPRAVD
-46 IHSIGGKT
+46 VFSSSGKIK
-54 MPIFEKKELLPSC
+54 PQIEKRPLLPSYV
-67 IYYDEDN
+67 YYDEDN
-74 NYTPI
+74 NYKPI

-122 AAIASQILKHILNMA
+122 AAISSRILEHMLRTAS
-137 RKQFHHEITEAVIT
+137 KQFHHQITEAIIT

-174 VFNNDGSE
+174 VFNDDGSE

-197 INQAVNGELPNCV
+197 INQSVNGELSNCV

-234 EVKKRDDHPEII
+234 EIKRREDHPETI

-259 GGDDFDKALAGEMY
+259 GGDNFDKALAEEMY
-273 KRFLDSDQFKSHP
+273 KRFLDKYKSYP
-286 DIIKKLKNDKK
+286 DVVQKLKNDKK
-297 SIMGQL
+297 SIMLQL
-303 TSKAE
+303 VSFAE
-308 ELKRDLSASKS
+308 DLKKDLSMSNSDEMTTS
-319 DDMTAMNNSGWG
+319 DDSGWG
-331 WGNEEDNDNV
+331 WDDDVEDDNV
-341 YPVGLLVS
+341 FNVGGNVGS
-349 TTGYAYDD
+349 TGYSYDD
-357 TFTKVEIENVFEKF
+357 TFTKEEIENVFQQF
-371 MGRNLKFDD
+371 MGNNLKFDD

-406 ASNKLGVADVK
+406 ASKKLGVTNVK
-417 IDAVILNGGMSN
+417 VDAVVLNGGMSR

-446 EATDLDQAVA
+446 EAMDPDQAVA

-466 KKDTE
+466 KKDIE

-476 MIKVGAESVK
+476 MIKVGSESIK
-486 KDTTCKK
+486 KDITNEK
-493 LDFTDVSNVNI
+493 LKFNNVSNVD
-504 SKEKVLSI
+504 SI
-512 KKPTPIE
+512 QPKPTSIE
-519 WGRNILNDSLYLGNA
+519 WGKNILNDSLYLGNA

-567 RIDIPIRVRDSIKNN
+567 RIDIPIRVKAGMKND
-582 EYRTIASGTINFKR
+582 EYRTIASGTINFKK
-596 KYPDGAYVLLKVDM
+596 KYPNGAYVVLKVDM

-617 MKAWTCEDIEGTQ
+617 MRAWTCEDIEGTQ
-630 IIEEGSTDIGISN
+630 IIEEGSTDISISN
-643 DNSKRQKNKLLS
+643 DTKRQKNKLLS

-667 DVLRDYCQKFEKSN
+667 DVLKDYCQKFEKSN
-681 NKSKSIIAAK
+681 TKSKSIIAAK

-700 MASNPEDFAEP
+700 TASNPEDFAEP
-711 LLNSISFSFCE
+711 LLRSISFSFCE
-722 EYTCRCLIIARK
+722 EYICRCLIIARK

-740 EKECARLA
+740 EKERTRLA
-748 KICIDILSPELQG
+748 QICINILSPELQG
-761 IDLKGLVRGPVIN
+761 IDLRGFVRGPVIN

-784 MCGNES
+784 ICGNEK
-790 DLEIIRK
+790 DIKIIQK
-797 LRSNHNY
+797 LRGKHTY

-819 DWLLKQLEKDCFAL
+819 DWLLEQLEKDCIAL

-847 AIGLAFNNYLTNG
+847 AIGIAFNNYPTN
-860 NNLLEKRNISA
+860 NDNLLEKRNNSA
-871 KLLQQALEENNI
+871 KLLQQALKENNI
-883 SGTETIC
+883 SGTETVC
-890 CILAIGCVCDQRYEN
+890 CILALGCICDQRYEN
-905 SMDSKILNDV
+905 SMDNKVLNET
-915 AETLRSV
+915 AETLRSI
-922 ENYAYPEDLNACI
+922 ENYAYPEDLNACM
-935 KARDIAYKMLEGI
+935 KARDIAYKMLEGL
-948 ELDKIEEQFLL
+948 ELNETEEQFLL
-959 KKLDGF
+959 KKLDMLDK
-965 NN
+965 

>member
-17 TTNSVLAIVNQKPN
+17 TTNSVLATVNQKPN
-31 GDLVSKVIKLPRIVD
+31 GDLVSKVINLPRAVD
-46 IHSIGGKT
+46 VFSSSGKIK
-54 MPIFEKKELLPSC
+54 PQIEKRPLLPSYV
-67 IYYDEDN
+67 YYDEDN
-74 NYTPI
+74 NYKPI

-122 AAIASQILKHILNMA
+122 AAISSRILEHMLRTAS
-137 RKQFHHEITEAVIT
+137 KQFHHQITEAIIT

-174 VFNNDGSE
+174 VFNDDGSE

-197 INQAVNGELPNCV
+197 INQSVNGELSNCV

-234 EVKKRDDHPEII
+234 EIKRREDHPETI

-259 GGDDFDKALAGEMY
+259 GGDNFDKALAEEMY
-273 KRFLDSDQFKSHP
+273 KRFLDKYKSYP
-286 DIIKKLKNDKK
+286 DVVQKLKNDKK
-297 SIMGQL
+297 SIMLQL
-303 TSKAE
+303 VSFAE
-308 ELKRDLSASKS
+308 DLKKDLSMSNSDEMTTS
-319 DDMTAMNNSGWG
+319 DDSGWG
-331 WGNEEDNDNV
+331 WDDDVEDDNV
-341 YPVGLLVS
+341 FNVGGNVGS
-349 TTGYAYDD
+349 TGYSYDD
-357 TFTKVEIENVFEKF
+357 TFTKEEIENVFQQF
-371 MGRNLKFDD
+371 MGNNLKFDD

-406 ASNKLGVADVK
+406 ASKKLGVTDVK
-417 IDAVILNGGMSN
+417 VDAVVLNGGMSR

-446 EATDLDQAVA
+446 EAMDPDQAVA

-466 KKDTE
+466 KKDIE

-476 MIKVGAESVK
+476 MIKVGSESIK
-486 KDTTCKK
+486 KDITNEK
-493 LDFTDVSNVNI
+493 LKFNNVSNVD
-504 SKEKVLSI
+504 SI
-512 KKPTPIE
+512 QPKPTSIE
-519 WGRNILNDSLYLGNA
+519 WGKNILNDSLYLGNA

-567 RIDIPIRVRDSIKNN
+567 RIDIPIRVKAGMRND
-582 EYRTIASGTINFKR
+582 EYRTIASGTINFKK
-596 KYPDGAYVLLKVDM
+596 KYPNGAYVVLKVDM

-617 MKAWTCEDIEGTQ
+617 MRAWTCEDIEGTQ
-630 IIEEGSTDIGISN
+630 IIEEGSTDISISN
-643 DNSKRQKNKLLS
+643 DTKRQKNKLLS

-667 DVLRDYCQKFEKSN
+667 DVLKDYCQKFEKSN
-681 NKSKSIIAAK
+681 TKSKSIIAAK

-700 MASNPEDFAEP
+700 TASNPEDFAEP
-711 LLNSISFSFCE
+711 LLRSISFSFCE
-722 EYTCRCLIIARK
+722 EYICRCLIIARK

-740 EKECARLA
+740 EKERTRLA
-748 KICIDILSPELQG
+748 QICINILSPELQG
-761 IDLKGLVRGPVIN
+761 IDLSGLVRGPVIN

-784 MCGNES
+784 MCGNEK
-790 DLEIIRK
+790 DIKIIQK
-797 LRSNHNY
+797 LRGKHAY

-819 DWLLKQLEKDCFAL
+819 DWLLEQLEKDCIAL
-833 HDHREYRN
+833 HDHRERRN

-847 AIGLAFNNYLTNG
+847 AIGIAFNNYPTN
-860 NNLLEKRNISA
+860 NDDLLEKRNNSA
-871 KLLQQALEENNI
+871 KLLQQALKENDI
-883 SGTETIC
+883 SGTETVC
-890 CILAIGCVCDQRYEN
+890 CILALGCICDQRYEN
-905 SMDSKILNDV
+905 SMDNKVLNET
-915 AETLRSV
+915 AETLRSI
-922 ENYAYPEDLNACI
+922 ENYAYPEDLNACM
-935 KARDIAYKMLEGI
+935 KARDIAYKMLEGL
-948 ELDKIEEQFLL
+948 ELNETEEQFLL
-959 KKLDGF
+959 KKLDMLDK
-965 NN
+965 

>member
-17 TTNSVLAIVNQKPN
+17 TTNSVLATVNQKPN
-31 GDLVSKVIKLPRIVD
+31 GDLVSKVINLPRAVD
-46 IHSIGGKT
+46 VFSSSGK
-54 MPIFEKKELLPSC
+54 MKPQIEKRPLLPSYV
-67 IYYDEDN
+67 YYDEDN
-74 NYTPI
+74 NYKPI

-104 EQDTSNL
+104 ENDTSNL

-122 AAIASQILKHILNMA
+122 AAISSRILEHMLRTAS
-137 RKQFHHEITEAVIT
+137 KQFHHQITEAVIT

-167 AEMAGIK
+167 AELAGIK
-174 VFNNDGSE
+174 VFNDDGSE

-197 INQAVNGELPNCV
+197 INQAVNGELSNWV

-234 EVKKRDDHPEII
+234 EVKRREDHPETI

-259 GGDDFDKALAGEMY
+259 GGDNFDKVLAEEMY
-273 KRFLDSDQFKSHP
+273 KRFLDRYKSYP
-286 DIIKKLKNDKK
+286 DVVQKLKSDKK
-297 SIMGQL
+297 SIMLQL
-303 TSKAE
+303 VSFAE
-308 ELKRDLSASKS
+308 DLKKELSMSNS
-319 DDMTAMNNSGWG
+319 DEMATNDDSGWG
-331 WGNEEDNDNV
+331 WEDDVEDKNVFNVGGN
-341 YPVGLLVS
+341 VGS
-349 TTGYAYDD
+349 TGYSYDD
-357 TFTKVEIENVFEKF
+357 TFTKEEIEDVFQQF
-371 MGRNLKFDD
+371 MGRNLNFDD

-393 NNIIYPILDVLNK
+393 NNIVYPILDVLNK
-406 ASNKLGVADVK
+406 ASKKLGINDVK
-417 IDAVILNGGMSN
+417 VDAVVLNGGMSR

-446 EATDLDQAVA
+446 EAMDPDQAVA

>member
-17 TTNSVLAIVNQKPN
+17 TTNSVLATVNQKPN
-31 GDLVSKVIKLPRIVD
+31 GDLVSKVINLPRAVD
-46 IHSIGGKT
+46 VFSSSGK
-54 MPIFEKKELLPSC
+54 MKPQIEKRPLLPSYV
-67 IYYDEDN
+67 YYDEDN
-74 NYTPI
+74 NYKPI

-104 EQDTSNL
+104 EHDTSNL

-122 AAIASQILKHILNMA
+122 AAISSRILEHMLRTAS
-137 RKQFHHEITEAVIT
+137 KQFHHQITEAVIT

-167 AEMAGIK
+167 AELAGIK
-174 VFNNDGSE
+174 VFNDDGSE

-197 INQAVNGELPNCV
+197 INQAVNGELSNWV

-234 EVKKRDDHPEII
+234 EVKRREDHPETI

-259 GGDDFDKALAGEMY
+259 GGDNFDKVLAEEMY
-273 KRFLDSDQFKSHP
+273 KRFLDRYKSYP
-286 DIIKKLKNDKK
+286 DVVQKLKSDKK
-297 SIMGQL
+297 SIMLQL
-303 TSKAE
+303 VSFAE
-308 ELKRDLSASKS
+308 DLKKELSMSNS
-319 DDMTAMNNSGWG
+319 DEMATNDDSGWG
-331 WGNEEDNDNV
+331 WEDDVEDKNVFNVGGN
-341 YPVGLLVS
+341 VGS
-349 TTGYAYDD
+349 TGYSYDD
-357 TFTKVEIENVFEKF
+357 TFTKEEIEDVFQQF
-371 MGRNLKFDD
+371 MGRNLNFDD

-393 NNIIYPILDVLNK
+393 NNIVYPILDVLNK
-406 ASNKLGVADVK
+406 ASKKLGISDVK
-417 IDAVILNGGMSN
+417 VDAVVLNGGMSR

-446 EATDLDQAVA
+446 EAMDPDQAVA

-617 MKAWTCEDIEGTQ
+617 MKAWTCEDIEGTK

-804 LNASLYTLGKRHFDI
+804 LNASLYTLGKKHFDI
-819 DWLLKQLEKDCFAL
+819 DWLLKQLEKDCLAL

-847 AIGLAFNNYLTNG
+847 AIGLAFNNYLTND

>member
-17 TTNSVLAIVNQKPN
+17 TTNSVLATVNQKPN
-31 GDLVSKVIKLPRIVD
+31 GDLVSKVINLPRAVD
-46 IHSIGGKT
+46 VFSSSGK
-54 MPIFEKKELLPSC
+54 MKPQIEKRPLLPSYV
-67 IYYDEDN
+67 YYDEDN
-74 NYTPI
+74 NYKPI

-104 EQDTSNL
+104 ENDTSNL

-122 AAIASQILKHILNMA
+122 AAISSRILEHMLRTAS
-137 RKQFHHEITEAVIT
+137 KQFHHQITEAVIT

-167 AEMAGIK
+167 AELAGIK
-174 VFNNDGSE
+174 VFNDDGSE

-197 INQAVNGELPNCV
+197 INQAVNGELSNWV

-234 EVKKRDDHPEII
+234 EVKRREDHPETI

-259 GGDDFDKALAGEMY
+259 GGDNFDKVLAEEMY
-273 KRFLDSDQFKSHP
+273 KRFLDRYKSYP
-286 DIIKKLKNDKK
+286 DVVQKLKSDKK
-297 SIMGQL
+297 SIMLQL
-303 TSKAE
+303 VSFAE
-308 ELKRDLSASKS
+308 DLKKELSMSNS
-319 DDMTAMNNSGWG
+319 DEMATNDDSGWG
-331 WGNEEDNDNV
+331 WEDDVEDKNVFNVGGN
-341 YPVGLLVS
+341 VGS
-349 TTGYAYDD
+349 TGYSYDD
-357 TFTKVEIENVFEKF
+357 TFTKEEIEDVFQQF
-371 MGRNLKFDD
+371 MGRNLNFDD

-393 NNIIYPILDVLNK
+393 NNIVYPILDVLNK
-406 ASNKLGVADVK
+406 ASKKLGISDVK
-417 IDAVILNGGMSN
+417 VDAVVLNGGMSR

-446 EATDLDQAVA
+446 EAMDPDQAVA

-871 KLLQQALEENNI
+871 NLLQQALEENNI

>member
-17 TTNSVLAIVNQKPN
+17 TTNSVLATVNQKPN
-31 GDLVSKVIKLPRIVD
+31 GDLVSKVINLPRAVD
-46 IHSIGGKT
+46 VFSSSGK
-54 MPIFEKKELLPSC
+54 MKPQIEKRPLLPSYV
-67 IYYDEDN
+67 YYDEDN
-74 NYTPI
+74 NYKPI

-104 EQDTSNL
+104 ENDTSNL

-122 AAIASQILKHILNMA
+122 AAISSRILEHMLRTAS
-137 RKQFHHEITEAVIT
+137 KQFHHQITEAVIT

-167 AEMAGIK
+167 AELAGIK
-174 VFNNDGSE
+174 VFNDDGSE

-197 INQAVNGELPNCV
+197 INQAVNGELSNWV

-234 EVKKRDDHPEII
+234 EVKRREDHPETI

-259 GGDDFDKALAGEMY
+259 GGDNFDKVLAEEMY
-273 KRFLDSDQFKSHP
+273 KRFLDRYKSYP
-286 DIIKKLKNDKK
+286 DVVQKLKSDKK
-297 SIMGQL
+297 SIMLQL
-303 TSKAE
+303 VSFAE
-308 ELKRDLSASKS
+308 DLKKELSMSNS
-319 DDMTAMNNSGWG
+319 DEMATNDDSGWG
-331 WGNEEDNDNV
+331 WEDDVEDKNVFNVGGN
-341 YPVGLLVS
+341 VGS
-349 TTGYAYDD
+349 TGYSYDD
-357 TFTKVEIENVFEKF
+357 TFTKEEIEDVFQQF
-371 MGRNLKFDD
+371 MGRNLNFDD

-393 NNIIYPILDVLNK
+393 NNIVYPILDVLNK
-406 ASNKLGVADVK
+406 ASKKLGISDVK
-417 IDAVILNGGMSN
+417 VDAVVLNGGMSR

-446 EATDLDQAVA
+446 EAMDPDQAVA

-804 LNASLYTLGKRHFDI
+804 LNASLYTLGKKHFDI

-871 KLLQQALEENNI
+871 NLLQQALEENNI

>member
-17 TTNSVLAIVNQKPN
+17 TTNSVLATVNQKPN
-31 GDLVSKVIKLPRIVD
+31 GDLVSKVINLPRAVD
-46 IHSIGGKT
+46 VFSSSGK
-54 MPIFEKKELLPSC
+54 MKPQIEKRPLLPSYV
-67 IYYDEDN
+67 YYDEDN
-74 NYTPI
+74 NYKPI

-104 EQDTSNL
+104 EHDTSNL

-122 AAIASQILKHILNMA
+122 AAISSRILEHMLRTAS
-137 RKQFHHEITEAVIT
+137 KQFHHQITEAVIT

-167 AEMAGIK
+167 AELAGIK
-174 VFNNDGSE
+174 VFNDDGSE

-197 INQAVNGELPNCV
+197 INQAVNGELSNWV

-234 EVKKRDDHPEII
+234 EVKRREDHPETI

-259 GGDDFDKALAGEMY
+259 GGDNFDKVLAEEMY
-273 KRFLDSDQFKSHP
+273 KRFLDRYKSYP
-286 DIIKKLKNDKK
+286 DVVQKLKSDKK
-297 SIMGQL
+297 SIMLQL
-303 TSKAE
+303 VSFAE
-308 ELKRDLSASKS
+308 DLKKELSMSNS
-319 DDMTAMNNSGWG
+319 DEMATNDDSGWG
-331 WGNEEDNDNV
+331 WEDDVEDKNVFNVGGN
-341 YPVGLLVS
+341 VGS
-349 TTGYAYDD
+349 TGYSYDD
-357 TFTKVEIENVFEKF
+357 TFTKEEIEDVFQQF
-371 MGRNLKFDD
+371 MGRNLNFDD

-393 NNIIYPILDVLNK
+393 NNIVYPILDVLNK
-406 ASNKLGVADVK
+406 ASKKLGISDVK
-417 IDAVILNGGMSN
+417 VDAVVLNGGMSR

-446 EATDLDQAVA
+446 EAMDPDQAVA

-804 LNASLYTLGKRHFDI
+804 LNASLYTLGKKHFDI

-847 AIGLAFNNYLTNG
+847 AIGLAYNNYLTND

>member
-17 TTNSVLAIVNQKPN
+17 TTNSVLATVNQKPN
-31 GDLVSKVIKLPRIVD
+31 GDLVSKVINLPRAVD
-46 IHSIGGKT
+46 VFSSSGK
-54 MPIFEKKELLPSC
+54 MKPQIEKRPLLPSYV
-67 IYYDEDN
+67 YYDEDN
-74 NYTPI
+74 NYKPI

-104 EQDTSNL
+104 EHDTSNL

-122 AAIASQILKHILNMA
+122 AAISSRILEHMLRTAS
-137 RKQFHHEITEAVIT
+137 KQFHHQITEAVIT

-167 AEMAGIK
+167 AELAGIK
-174 VFNNDGSE
+174 VFNDDGSE

-197 INQAVNGELPNCV
+197 INQAVNGELSNWV

-234 EVKKRDDHPEII
+234 EVKRREDHPETI

-259 GGDDFDKALAGEMY
+259 GGDNFDKVLAEEMY
-273 KRFLDSDQFKSHP
+273 KRFLDRYKSYP
-286 DIIKKLKNDKK
+286 DVVQKLKSDKK
-297 SIMGQL
+297 SIMLQL
-303 TSKAE
+303 VSFAE
-308 ELKRDLSASKS
+308 DLKKELSMSNS
-319 DDMTAMNNSGWG
+319 DEMATNDDSGWG
-331 WGNEEDNDNV
+331 WEDDVEDKNVFNVGGN
-341 YPVGLLVS
+341 VGS
-349 TTGYAYDD
+349 TGYSYDD
-357 TFTKVEIENVFEKF
+357 TFTKEEIEDVFQQF
-371 MGRNLKFDD
+371 MGRNLNFDD

-393 NNIIYPILDVLNK
+393 NNIVYPILDVLNK
-406 ASNKLGVADVK
+406 ASKKLGISDVK
-417 IDAVILNGGMSN
+417 VDAVVLNGGMSR

-446 EATDLDQAVA
+446 EAMDPDQAVA

-662 AQPAL
+662 VQPAL

-804 LNASLYTLGKRHFDI
+804 LNASLYTLGKKHFDI
-819 DWLLKQLEKDCFAL
+819 DWLLKQLEKDCLAL
-833 HDHREYRN
+833 HAHREYRN

-847 AIGLAFNNYLTNG
+847 AIGLAYNNYLTND